1 MIKWAGWIIT
11 FCGTAHTLGAL
22 TVEKA
27 ARHAGTW
34 FSGGLWDEDLAD
46 MSPAGSAYWLS
57 LDSFGIPL
65 LLIGVTVLW
74 LDRRGITPPTFLAW
88 TLGAWTL
95 VDAVIL
101 PFTPWPL
108 FVLACALLLI
118 GARRARR
125 DDPTPRTGLH
135 ETYGTPQQ

>member
-11 FCGTAHTLGAL
+11 LYGTAHTVGAL

-65 LLIGVTVLW
+65 VLIGLTVLW
-74 LDRRGITPPTFLAW
+74 LDRRGIIPPAFIAW

-101 PFTPWPL
+101 PLTPWPL
-108 FVLACALLLI
+108 FLLACALLLI
-118 GARRARR
+118 GTRRARR
-125 DDPTPRTGLH
+125 DNPTPEVGLDERY
-135 ETYGTPQQ
+135 ETP

>member
-1 MIKWAGWIIT
+1 MFKWAGWIIT
-11 FCGTAHTLGAL
+11 LFGTAHTLGAL

-34 FSGGLWDEDLAD
+34 FSGGLWNEDLSD

-57 LDSFGIPL
+57 LESFGIPL
-65 LLIGVTVLW
+65 ILIGLTVLW
-74 LDRRGITPPTFLAW
+74 LDRRGITPPAFLAW
-88 TLGAWTL
+88 TLGSWTV

-108 FVLACALLLI
+108 LLLACALLLI

-125 DDPTPRTGLH
+125 DTPAPEAGL
-135 ETYGTPQQ
+135 PRA

>member
-11 FCGTAHTLGAL
+11 LFGTTHTLLAL
-22 TVEKA
+22 TLEQA
-27 ARHAGTW
+27 GRHAGTW
-34 FSGGLWDEDLAD
+34 FSGGLWNEDLAD

-57 LDSFGIPL
+57 LESFGPPL
-65 LLIGVTVLW
+65 VLVGLTVLW
-74 LDRRGITPPTFLAW
+74 LNRRGIIPPAFIAW
-88 TLGAWTL
+88 TLGSWTV

-108 FVLACALLLI
+108 IALACALLLI

-125 DDPTPRTGLH
+125 DTSAPKAGLPRA
-135 ETYGTPQQ
+135 